1 MNYML
6 TASIPPE
13 VHLLKAETAG
23 TPETSVLVYE
33 TSGHQQTAVVNIDS
47 NVIHKRTDFAPQF

>member
-6 TASIPPE
+6 TASVLPE

-23 TPETSVLVYE
+23 TPETSVSVYE
-33 TSGHQQTAVVNIDS
+33 TSGHQQTAVVNLDS
-47 NVIHKRTDFAPQF
+47 NVIQKRIDSTPQF

>member
-13 VHLLKAETAG
+13 VHLLKAQTG
-23 TPETSVLVYE
+23 GNPETSVPVYE
-33 TSGHQQTAVVNIDS
+33 TSGHQQTADVNTDS
-47 NVIHKRTDFAPQF
+47 NVTQKRTDSSPQF